1 MMDQDNYR
9 LQLDI
14 PLGSD
19 QERAILESEIFVRCI
34 CDALKAHGAPVTLN
48 YRLGNDSDRG
58 KKNYLDINENG
69 HASNKK
75 MTYLHEGFVEN
86 GI

>member
-9 LQLDI
+9 LHLDI
-14 PLGSD
+14 PLGPD
-19 QERAILESEIFVRCI
+19 QERAIIDSEIFTRCLT
-34 CDALKAHGAPVTLN
+34 DALTAHGAAVQIN

-75 MTYLHEGFVEN
+75 MTFAYVRNTDVE
-86 GI
+86 

>member
-1 MMDQDNYR
+1 M
-9 LQLDI
+9 DI
-14 PLGSD
+14 PLGTD
-19 QERAILESEIFVRCI
+19 QNRAVIESEIFLKCVE
-34 CDALKAHGAPVTLN
+34 DALVAHGAAVTLN

-75 MTYLHEGFVEN
+75 MTFTYIREDT
-86 GI
+86 